1 MVKGQQIHLQDS
13 ACCSVSQ
20 HGGPGHIRSLCVNMS
35 KWLKRVKSYRLQ
47 HYTNLFQNRTTLN
60 LTFCP
65 LFLTDRNAWAQVKR
79 CQTCQWQQDRHRKGD
94 PETSLQGP
102 GYCRGGGEFPFHF
115 SWTIMC
121 RDDALSS
128 FTLTHS
134 FFTYLFLCHHVVL
147 SPQSK
152 KVPAQSHEN
161 IVKLWA

>member
-1 MVKGQQIHLQDS
+1 M
-13 ACCSVSQ
+13 
-20 HGGPGHIRSLCVNMS
+20 
-35 KWLKRVKSYRLQ
+35 
-47 HYTNLFQNRTTLN
+47 TLN

-134 FFTYLFLCHHVVL
+134 FFTYLFLCHHMVL
-147 SPQSK
+147 SPQRK

-161 IVKLWA
+161 IVKLWAWSLQVDHYERYYIVTLLLLCDLMLHRFTPVSYERDKH